1 VDFVRGA
8 QLAEGGRSV
17 IAMPATARDGQ
28 LSRIVARLT
37 GPITTARSD
46 ADIIVTEFGAAE
58 LRGQP
63 LVERV
68 RRMVAIAHPEFREP
82 LEREAHELLKRGAW

>member
-1 VDFVRGA
+1 
-8 QLAEGGRSV
+8 
-17 IAMPATARDGQ
+17 
-28 LSRIVARLT
+28 
-37 GPITTARSD
+37 
-46 ADIIVTEFGAAE
+46 

>member
-1 VDFVRGA
+1 
-8 QLAEGGRSV
+8 
-17 IAMPATARDGQ
+17 MPATARDGQ
-28 LSRIVARLT
+28 LSRIVARLA
-37 GPITTARSD
+37 GPVTTARSD

-68 RRMVAIAHPEFREP
+68 RRMIAITHPDFREP
-82 LEREAHELLKRGAW
+82 LEREARELLKRGAW